1 MVFSLPVNLR
11 GNVNS
16 MEAIE
21 HTTNH
26 AQTVATTVPE
36 IKYAAAIKSLEIMHD
51 SSHRVPH
58 FKLTLSGPCL
68 MTNCCPATLVPD
80 NCS

>member
-1 MVFSLPVNLR
+1 LSTIWFLFLRDKLMVFSFPINLR

-26 AQTVATTVPE
+26 AQTAATEFHKSSMQQPLNLQKSCMT
-36 IKYAAAIKSLEIMHD
+36 AATEFLISSL
-51 SSHRVPH
+51 H
-58 FKLTLSGPCL
+58 F
-68 MTNCCPATLVPD
+68 LVLV
-80 NCS
+80 S

>member
-1 MVFSLPVNLR
+1 
-11 GNVNS
+11 

-51 SSHRVPH
+51 SSH
-58 FKLTLSGPCL
+58 
-68 MTNCCPATLVPD
+68 
-80 NCS
+80 

>member
-1 MVFSLPVNLR
+1 MVFSFPINLR

-51 SSHRVPH
+51 SSH
-58 FKLTLSGPCL
+58 
-68 MTNCCPATLVPD
+68 
-80 NCS
+80 